1 MDARRRRSRDR
12 LHRAVLD
19 LARDDSVTDLTV
31 TQVADAAG
39 VHRSTFYEHADSPAS
54 LLQAALLAELDGLRA
69 DLLADPSDEAV
80 REVTHGVL
88 EHVRAH
94 APIYRRGLAP
104 DAGADGLHGVLA
116 EHFLE
121 SARQVLRSGRLRIPL
136 RIDGVSA
143 DVTVDAAAR
152 FVSAGTVG
160 VIQAWLEP
168 AGDPDVAT
176 FEALYDAL
184 VPDWWLVGTDPE

>member
-19 LARDDSVTDLTV
+19 LARDEAATDLTV

-39 VHRSTFYEHADSPAS
+39 VHRSTFYEHADSPAA

-80 REVTHGVL
+80 RQVTHGVL

-104 DAGADGLHGVLA
+104 GAGSSGLHGMLA

-121 SARQVLRSGRLRIPL
+121 SSRQVLRSGRLRVPL
-136 RIDGVSA
+136 RIEGVP
-143 DVTVDAAAR
+143 DVETADAAAR
-152 FVSAGTVG
+152 FMASG
-160 VIQAWLEP
+160 
-168 AGDPDVAT
+168 
-176 FEALYDAL
+176 
-184 VPDWWLVGTDPE
+184 